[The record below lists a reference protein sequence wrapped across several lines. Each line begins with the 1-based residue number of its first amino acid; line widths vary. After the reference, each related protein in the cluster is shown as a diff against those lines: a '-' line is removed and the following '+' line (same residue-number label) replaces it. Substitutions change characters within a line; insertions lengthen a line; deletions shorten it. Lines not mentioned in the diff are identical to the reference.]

1 MSIRESEILEIIKSC
16 SKDKASESE
25 LESLF
30 SEILKKYDR
39 TKSHLSLLENATK
52 HDYDSILITELSL
65 EEPGPR
71 IVYVNDGFTE
81 MTGYSREEVIGKTP
95 RILQG
100 EKTDRHVLDRLKKR
114 LIDGQAF
121 FGHTVNYRKD
131 GSEFINQWD
140 IHPLTNSEGE
150 ITHWVSYQRDITE
163 RQETSKVLFDATVD
177 FEELEENSK
186 RTFVDLD
193 AQGNILSSNKS
204 FRETIKQDVDDLKE
218 IKIWDLVAEKDNA
231 EVKELF
237 QDFDASVISEDNYTW
252 EFKSDDDQKLMLEA
266 DVKSFVSSDHTIIRI
281 HFDNVS
287 LRNRVIETLKKK
299 SENIED
305 LLKNHD
311 EFVMKFKK
319 DENGEI
325 YCSYVSESYQD
336 ITGLSQATLLDQGIE
351 SVVSKKTADVI
362 RESLTKAFGGK
373 RCSEKCEYVGKN
385 DGTIAMIQSFKPI
398 VNEKENKV
406 EAVKSVALLELG
418 ID

>member
-1 MSIRESEILEIIKSC
+1 MNKIDPEIFELIRSC
-16 SKDKASESE
+16 SKDESSKLKLEE
-25 LESLF
+25 LF
-30 SEILKKYDR
+30 AKIFKKYE
-39 TKSHLSLLENATK
+39 TTSSHLKLLENATK

-65 EEPGPR
+65 ESPGPR
-71 IVYVNDGFTE
+71 IVYVNDGFTK

-140 IHPLTNSEGE
+140 IHPLTNSEDE
-150 ITHWVSYQRDITE
+150 ITHGVSYQRDITE
-163 RQETSKVLFDATVD
+163 RQETSKVLFDATID

-186 RTFVDLD
+186 RTFADLD
-193 AQGNILSSNKS
+193 VQGNIISSNKS
-204 FRETIKQDVDDLKE
+204 FREILKLDVDELKE
-218 IKIWDLVAEKDNA
+218 VKVWDLVSENDKESVKDI
-231 EVKELF
+231 F
-237 QDFDASVISEDNYTW
+237 DDFDSSKVTEERYTW
-252 EFKSDDDQKLMLEA
+252 EFLSSGDQKLMLEA
-266 DVKSFVSSDHTIIRI
+266 DIHSFVSSDQTIVRV

-299 SENIED
+299 TGNIED
-305 LLKNHD
+305 LLDSHE

-325 YCSYVSESYQD
+325 YCSYVSESYKA
-336 ITGLSQATLLDQGIE
+336 ITGLSQEAILDQGIE
-351 SVVSKKTADVI
+351 SVVSKKTIDLI
-362 RESLTKAFGGK
+362 KQSLDKAFGGK
-373 RCSEKCEYVGKN
+373 RCSEKCEYIGKN
-385 DGTIAMIQSFKPI
+385 DGTISMIQSFKPI
-398 VNEKENKV
+398 INEKQNKV
-406 EAVKSVALLELG
+406 DAVKSVALIELG

>member
-1 MSIRESEILEIIKSC
+1 MNKIDPEILELIRSC
-16 SKDKASESE
+16 SKDETSE
-25 LESLF
+25 LELEELF
-30 SEILKKYDR
+30 AEILNKHEK
-39 TKSHLSLLENATK
+39 TKSHLKLLENATK
-52 HDYDSILITELSL
+52 HDYDSILITELNL
-65 EEPGPR
+65 EKPGPR
-71 IVYVNDGFTE
+71 IVYVNDGFTK

-121 FGHTVNYRKD
+121 FGHTVNYKKD

-140 IHPLTNSEGE
+140 IHPLTNSDDE

-163 RQETSKVLFDATVD
+163 RQETSKVLFDATID

-193 AQGNILSSNKS
+193 VQGNIVSSNKS
-204 FRETIKQDVDDLKE
+204 FREILKLDVDELKE
-218 IKIWDLVAEKDNA
+218 VKIWDLVSDNDKSIVKDIFQEFDSEN
-231 EVKELF
+231 VKE
-237 QDFDASVISEDNYTW
+237 DRYTW
-252 EFKSDDDQKLMLEA
+252 EFLSSREQKLMLEA
-266 DVKSFVSSDHTIIRI
+266 DIHSFVSSDQTIIRI

-299 SENIED
+299 TGNIEE
-305 LLKNHD
+305 LLESHE

-319 DENGEI
+319 DENGDI
-325 YCSYVSESYQD
+325 YCSYVSESFRS
-336 ITGLSQATLLDQGIE
+336 ITGLSQEAILDQGFE
-351 SVVSKKTADVI
+351 SVVSKKTVAIIKD
-362 RESLTKAFGGK
+362 SLTKAFGGK

-385 DGTIAMIQSFKPI
+385 DGTISMIQSFKPI

-418 ID
+418 IE